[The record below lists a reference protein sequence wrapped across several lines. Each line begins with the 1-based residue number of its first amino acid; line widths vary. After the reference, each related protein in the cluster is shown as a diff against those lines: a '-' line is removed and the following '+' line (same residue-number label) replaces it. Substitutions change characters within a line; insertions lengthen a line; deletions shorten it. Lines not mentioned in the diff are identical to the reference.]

1 MQPVDNFIFNS
12 SSAASLGSLL
22 HFKMYTGKILPGT
35 QLPSSQQEDFCDPS
49 PPHCVGIQ
57 YSRFILFWF
66 FFSSLW
72 ILLLAIPVM
81 SISLGESRLASN
93 LLCSQEWP
101 WSPDPPAFMLTLQAC
116 AATPSP
122 VIKLNRKKI
131 EIYNILNVVH
141 NPFPQG
147 LILSRNGRCLLTS
160 ILGASTPTV
169 DLPLSISR
177 LFPTRGSL
185 CCSHWVL
192 AKLNNPCNWQ
202 YRESWLSGQA
212 IQVVVTQQ
220 HL

>member
-1 MQPVDNFIFNS
+1 M
-12 SSAASLGSLL
+12 SLGPDRASSIWDLISKNKNITLVYWKKELLCSQWITSSLIAHL
-22 HFKMYTGKILPGT
+22 QQALGLCCTLKCTLGKFCLELNCHP
-35 QLPSSQQEDFCDPS
+35 QQEDFCDPS

-57 YSRFILFWF
+57 YSRLILFWF

-131 EIYNILNVVH
+131 EIYNILSVVH

-147 LILSRNGRCLLTS
+147 LILSRNVS
-160 ILGASTPTV
+160 AFWHQS
-169 DLPLSISR
+169 
-177 LFPTRGSL
+177 
-185 CCSHWVL
+185 
-192 AKLNNPCNWQ
+192 
-202 YRESWLSGQA
+202 
-212 IQVVVTQQ
+212 
-220 HL
+220 